1 MKKFGLFIILLVLT
15 TIILCVFLIQY
26 WSVQEIMIQS
36 TLLAYIVEYYLSK
49 YIDNTNEIEN
59 KQKVYS
65 VDDIII
71 AGEIGEINHHD
82 VNHIVSYLD
91 EAKMINNSK
100 KDKLNKEQNDK

>member
-1 MKKFGLFIILLVLT
+1 MKKFGLYMFLMFIFSMGLNLGLPSD
-15 TIILCVFLIQY
+15 

-36 TLLAYIVEYYLSK
+36 TLLAYIVEYYISK
-49 YIDNTNEIEN
+49 YIDNSNEIEN
-59 KQKVYS
+59 KQKLYS
-65 VDDIII
+65 ADDVII

-100 KDKLNKEQNDK
+100 KDELNKEQNDK